1 MANRP
6 PFFRALYRRFG
17 ATTAVV
23 AVLAIVPADI
33 AQADVA
39 GKMDSY
45 FKETGA
51 ASNVTGPTAYE
62 GQAAGYYSGGNVWAR
77 FPQKSVTPFNIQ
89 LPSARAGCGGIDLFA
104 GSFSFINAS
113 EMIALMKGVANNALG
128 FAFKLAIDSVSPEIG
143 KVMGEFSQAAQQMNQ
158 MNISSCEAAQ
168 GLVGGLWPKMQGA
181 RSTICTS
188 VGNSQ
193 GVFSDWARSRQGC
206 NAEDKQDDILAGNKD
221 ERMADHIPGAR
232 RNYTWQALRRGGRF
246 GAFDKEFSEYLMTLV
261 GTIILNTGKGGD
273 NSIRYVGPAEDAVVT
288 ALLDGTQDGN
298 KVKILKCD
306 EEVECLNV
314 VESDLTIPTKMG
326 LRNRVFAMIN
336 SMHEKIMSDTK
347 LNDDEKQLLNMSPL
361 PLYKMLAVQ
370 SMAQQTFSAQ
380 DVSVMAEIV
389 SVSLL
394 SAMIDN
400 MLDRLGQSQ
409 LSFEPADQPTAA
421 TWRQQ
426 LSEAKAKYAKRE
438 YRIRDTVQVTATLI
452 DRTMMVESTLQNSM
466 SPGMAAV
473 IGFSRGL
480 PLAKQR

>member
-6 PFFRALYRRFG
+6 PFFRALYRRFA

-51 ASNVTGPTAYE
+51 AANVTGPTAYD

-77 FPQKSVTPFNIQ
+77 FPQKSVSPFNIQ

-168 GLVGGLWPKMQGA
+168 GLVGGLWPKLQGA
-181 RSTICTS
+181 KSTICTS
-188 VGNSQ
+188 VANSQ

-206 NAEDKQDDILAGNKD
+206 NAEDKQDDILSHNKD
-221 ERMADHIPGAR
+221 ERMADHIPGKP
-232 RNYTWQALRRGGRF
+232 RNYTWLALKRGGRF
-246 GAFDKEFSEYLMTLV
+246 GAFDKQFSEYLMTLV
-261 GTIILNTGKGGD
+261 GTVIMNTSKDGES
-273 NSIRYVGPAEDAVVT
+273 SIRYLGPAEDAVVT
-288 ALLDGTQDGN
+288 ALLDGTQDGS
-298 KVKILKCD
+298 KVKILKCKD
-306 EEVECLNV
+306 EEECLD
-314 VESDLTIPTKMG
+314 VEEDNLSIPTKMG
-326 LRNRVFAMIN
+326 LRNRVYDMIN
-336 SMHEKIMSDTK
+336 SMHEKILSDTP
-347 LNDDEKQLLNMSPL
+347 LGADEKQLLNMSPL

-370 SMAQQTFSAQ
+370 SMAQQSFSTQ
-380 DVSVMAEIV
+380 DIKVMSEIV
-389 SVSLL
+389 ATSLL

-400 MLDRLGQSQ
+400 MLDRVGQSQ

-421 TWRQQ
+421 SWRQQ
-426 LSEAKAKYAKRE
+426 LAEAKEKYSRRE
-438 YRIRDTVQVTATLI
+438 YRIRDTIQVTATLI
-452 DRTMMVESTLQNSM
+452 DRTMMMEATLQNSM
-466 SPGMAAV
+466 SPGMAAT
-473 IGFSRGL
+473 IGFARNLPHGL
-480 PLAKQR
+480 SN

>member
-1 MANRP
+1 MANRH
-6 PFFRALYRRFG
+6 PFFRALYRRFA
-17 ATTAVV
+17 ATTAFV

-45 FKETGA
+45 FKETGVA
-51 ASNVTGPTAYE
+51 ANVTGPTAFD
-62 GQAAGYYSGGNVWAR
+62 GQAAGYYSGGNIWSR
-77 FPQKSVTPFNIQ
+77 FPQKAVSPLNIQ

-168 GLVGGLWPKMQGA
+168 GLVGGLWPKLQGA

-188 VGNSQ
+188 VANSQ

-206 NAEDKQDDILAGNKD
+206 NAEDKQDDILASNKD
-221 ERMADHIPGAR
+221 ERMADHIPGSR
-232 RNYTWQALRRGGRF
+232 RNYTWQALKRGGRF

-261 GTIILNTGKGGD
+261 GTIIMNTGKGGD
-273 NSIRYVGPAEDAVVT
+273 NSIRYLGPAEDAVVT
-288 ALLDGTQDGN
+288 ALLDGTQDGQM
-298 KVKILKCD
+298 VKILKCD
-306 EEVECLNV
+306 EETECLSVSEARLN
-314 VESDLTIPTKMG
+314 IPEKFG
-326 LRNRVFAMIN
+326 LRNRVLDMII
-336 SMHEKIMSDTK
+336 SMNQKIMSDTE
-347 LNDDEKQLLNMSPL
+347 LSDDEKQLLNMSPL

-370 SMAQQTFSAQ
+370 SMARQTFSAQ
-380 DVSVMAEIV
+380 DTKIMAEIV
-389 SVSLL
+389 ATSLL

-400 MLDRLGQSQ
+400 MLDRIGQSQ
-409 LSFEPADQPTAA
+409 LGFEPADQPTAA

-426 LSEAKAKYAKRE
+426 LSEAKAKYSKRE
-438 YRIRDTVQVTATLI
+438 YRIRDTIQVTATLI
-452 DRTMMVESTLQNSM
+452 DRTMMMEATLQNSM
-466 SPGMAAV
+466 SPGMAAAL
-473 IGFSRGL
+473 GFARGL
-480 PLAKQR
+480 PLSTAK